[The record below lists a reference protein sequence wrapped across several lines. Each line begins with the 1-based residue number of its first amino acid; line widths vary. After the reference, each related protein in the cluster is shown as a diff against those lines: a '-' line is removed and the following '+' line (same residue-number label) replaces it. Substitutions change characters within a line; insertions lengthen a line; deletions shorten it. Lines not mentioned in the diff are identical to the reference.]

1 MGHKVFFFGC
11 MMQKLVAGRYIKQCR
26 QTFVFVAFQSLFLH
40 KIKSVT
46 FIFAKSWYIYF
57 VGVSMLRCQRG
68 KFGQVIFQLSEKSFV
83 RHSSSLLYSL
93 YYIQLF
99 TKGQLTY
106 VIHTYAAVYED
117 TWLHLN
123 SFLSSEVVLLL
134 DRKTWSERRH
144 VWKWRGYCLYLTRKS
159 WTQS

>member
-1 MGHKVFFFGC
+1 
-11 MMQKLVAGRYIKQCR
+11 MMQKLDGWPLYKTVPADICFCGIS
-26 QTFVFVAFQSLFLH
+26 VPFLH

-46 FIFAKSWYIYF
+46 FIFAKSWYINF

-93 YYIQLF
+93 YYRQLF

-117 TWLHLN
+117 TWLYLN

-144 VWKWRGYCLYLTRKS
+144 VWMWRGYCLYLTRKS